1 MDPNQQSTAQPQ
13 NNKQPQVIYA
23 QKPPKPPLSKSQKT
37 ALASAIVF
45 FSLWIIACGLPAY
58 IPDDISLSGNVVHG
72 FTSFMYGPFLLYNEI
87 SEFING
93 HSSSLGGIAWLF
105 GNGGAFAAAGLAI
118 TALLE
123 RKQSTILY
131 ILIAGVVF
139 SAIAFLSSFF
149 CLTVHESI
157 TYDAMVPAHP
167 GPAAYLWIFAIFS
180 QLVMLIIALIQ
191 KKSQPLEQLGQPV
204 PPTQN
209 IPQA

>member
-1 MDPNQQSTAQPQ
+1 MDPNQQNGAQPQ
-13 NNKQPQVIYA
+13 NNQQPQVVYV

-58 IPDDISLSGNVVHG
+58 IPDDISLSGNVIHG
-72 FTSFMYGPFLLYNEI
+72 FTSFMFGPFLLFNEI

-105 GNGGAFAAAGLAI
+105 GNGGAFAATGLVI

-123 RKQSTILY
+123 RKQLTILH
-131 ILIAGVVF
+131 ILIASVIF
-139 SAIAFLSSFF
+139 SAIAFLTSFF
-149 CLTVHESI
+149 CLTVNEILINEADSMQ
-157 TYDAMVPAHP
+157 AAHP

-180 QLVMLIIALIQ
+180 QLVILTVALIQ
-191 KKSQPLEQLGQPV
+191 KKSQPLEQPV
-204 PPTQN
+204 TPTQN